1 MKGSIKRQF
10 YLLYCFPAIFYGI
23 LLQTKEFP
31 FKGEGEVEREIEK
44 EGEGGETLILLG
56 ILCLPVFYFVGWV
69 FNHIS
74 GFRPFQNVFCLKQVF
89 ALPQKVNLI
98 YIIVFNFYVS

>member
-1 MKGSIKRQF
+1 ME
-10 YLLYCFPAIFYGI
+10 YCCKVNCF
-23 LLQTKEFP
+23 LSR
-31 FKGEGEVEREIEK
+31 ERERGRERDRDR
-44 EGEGGETLILLG
+44 ERGGGGEGGETLNPLRHF
-56 ILCLPVFYFVGWV
+56 CLPVFYFVGWV